1 MEDIKI
7 VDPDVQKEQRERRL
21 RESLNRPIEQVTT
34 QFIVTQLGGEQYG
47 IDIKYI
53 SNIIR
58 MSKITRVPKVANY
71 IKGVINVRGVV
82 IPTISL
88 RLKMGL
94 EDDEITKK
102 TRIIILTLEAH
113 ESIGVLVDEVKEV
126 VTLDEDHIER
136 MGYENDDKDRF
147 LSGVG
152 KADGRLISL
161 LDITSVLSDV
171 VDA

>member
-1 MEDIKI
+1 MDEVKV
-7 VDPDVQKEQRERRL
+7 VDEQKRNAI
-21 RESLNRPIEQVTT
+21 LNRHVELGTT
-34 QFIVTQLGGEQYG
+34 QFIVIQLGDEQYG

-58 MSKITRVPKVANY
+58 MSKITRVPKVSDY
-71 IKGVINVRGVV
+71 IVGVINVRGVV

-94 EDDEITKK
+94 PGDEITKK
-102 TRIIILTLEAH
+102 TRIIILTLEQH

-126 VTLDEDHIER
+126 VTLDEEHVER
-136 MGYENDDKDRF
+136 MGYEKDERERF

-152 KADGRLISL
+152 KTEGRLISL
-161 LDITSVLSDV
+161 LDITSVLADV
-171 VDA
+171 VEA

>member
-1 MEDIKI
+1 MDEIKI
-7 VDPDVQKEQRERRL
+7 LDEQKRDM
-21 RESLNRPIEQVTT
+21 SLNRPAKRDTT

-58 MSKITRVPKVANY
+58 MSKITRVPKVPDY

-94 EDDEITKK
+94 PEDEVTKK
-102 TRIIILTLEAH
+102 TRIIILTLEQH

-126 VTLDEDHIER
+126 VTLDEEHIER
-136 MGYENDDKDRF
+136 MGYEKDEKERF

-152 KADGRLISL
+152 KADGKLISL
-161 LDITSVLSDV
+161 LDITSVLAEV
-171 VDA
+171 VDV

>member
-1 MEDIKI
+1 MDEVKVMD
-7 VDPDVQKEQRERRL
+7 DQKRDF
-21 RESLNRPIEQVTT
+21 SLNRPIKHDTT

-58 MSKITRVPKVANY
+58 MSKITRVPKVPNY

-94 EDDEITKK
+94 PEDEVTKK
-102 TRIIILTLEAH
+102 TRIIILTLEQH

-126 VTLDEDHIER
+126 VTLDEEHIER
-136 MGYENDDKDRF
+136 MGYEKDEKERF

-152 KADGRLISL
+152 KADGKLISL
-161 LDITSVLSDV
+161 LDITSVLAEV
-171 VDA
+171 VDV

>member
-1 MEDIKI
+1 MDEVKV
-7 VDPDVQKEQRERRL
+7 VDEQKRNEI
-21 RESLNRPIEQVTT
+21 LNRHVELDAT
-34 QFIVTQLGGEQYG
+34 QFIVIQLGDEQYG

-58 MSKITRVPKVANY
+58 MSKITRVPKVSDY
-71 IKGVINVRGVV
+71 IVGVINVRGVV

-94 EDDEITKK
+94 AEDEITKK
-102 TRIIILTLEAH
+102 TRIIILTLEQH

-126 VTLDEDHIER
+126 VTLDEEHVER
-136 MGYENDDKDRF
+136 MGYEKDERERF

-152 KADGRLISL
+152 KTEGRLISL
-161 LDITSVLSDV
+161 LDITSVLADV
-171 VDA
+171 MET

>member
-1 MEDIKI
+1 MDEIK
-7 VDPDVQKEQRERRL
+7 VMDEQKRN
-21 RESLNRPIEQVTT
+21 ESLNRHVELDTT

-58 MSKITRVPKVANY
+58 MSKITRVPKVSDY
-71 IKGVINVRGVV
+71 IVGVINVRGVV

-94 EDDEITKK
+94 PQDEITKK
-102 TRIIILTLEAH
+102 TRIIILTLEQH

-126 VTLDEDHIER
+126 VTLDEEHIEKI
-136 MGYENDDKDRF
+136 GYDKDEKERF

-152 KADGRLISL
+152 KSEGKLISL
-161 LDITSVLSDV
+161 LDITSVLGDV
-171 VDA
+171 MDS

>member
-1 MEDIKI
+1 MDEVKVMDEQKR
-7 VDPDVQKEQRERRL
+7 DV
-21 RESLNRPIEQVTT
+21 SLNRPTQRDTP
-34 QFIVTQLGGEQYG
+34 QFIVTRLGSEQYG

-53 SNIIR
+53 SNISR
-58 MSKITRVPKVANY
+58 MLKITRVPKVPNY

-94 EDDEITKK
+94 PEDEITKK
-102 TRIIILTLEAH
+102 TRIIILTLERH

-126 VTLDEDHIER
+126 VTLDEEHIER
-136 MGYENDDKDRF
+136 MGYEKDDKERF

-152 KADGRLISL
+152 KSDEKLISL
-161 LDITSVLSDV
+161 LDITSVLADIVDV
-171 VDA
+171 

>member
-1 MEDIKI
+1 
-7 VDPDVQKEQRERRL
+7 
-21 RESLNRPIEQVTT
+21 
-34 QFIVTQLGGEQYG
+34 VTQLGGEQYG

-58 MSKITRVPKVANY
+58 MSKITRVPKVPAY

-102 TRIIILTLEAH
+102 TRIIILTLEQH

-126 VTLDEDHIER
+126 VTLDEEHIEK
-136 MGYENDDKDRF
+136 MGYDKDDKDRF

-152 KADGRLISL
+152 KADKRLISL
-161 LDITSVLSDV
+161 LDITSVLADV

>member
-1 MEDIKI
+1 MDEVKVMD
-7 VDPDVQKEQRERRL
+7 DQKRDM
-21 RESLNRPIEQVTT
+21 SLNRPVKHDTT

-58 MSKITRVPKVANY
+58 MSKITRVPKVPNY

-94 EDDEITKK
+94 PEDEVTKK
-102 TRIIILTLEAH
+102 TRIIILTLEQH

-126 VTLDEDHIER
+126 VTLDEEHIER
-136 MGYENDDKDRF
+136 MGYEKDDKERF

-152 KADGRLISL
+152 KADGKLISL
-161 LDITSVLSDV
+161 LDITSVLAEV
-171 VDA
+171 VDV